1 MRIQRFINSV
11 FESNSYVVFHE
22 SDAILVDAG
31 DFEPIYN
38 FLKGQSLSLK
48 AVLITHTHYDHI
60 YGIQKLMTC
69 YPEVPVFTNDFG
81 KQAFN
86 KSNWN
91 FSRYHNDPI
100 EIDSPMIRVV
110 SDSDSMDLL
119 DDLKVRVISTPG
131 HDKSCQCYMV
141 DNKFFTGDSY
151 IPGVKLITSFPNS
164 DKLLAKTSL
173 DKIMGLIEPGTLIC
187 PGHGMPVPA
196 K

>member
-1 MRIQRFINSV
+1 MMIQRFINSV

-38 FLKGQSLSLK
+38 FLKSNCLNLK

-60 YGIQKLMTC
+60 YGIKKLMTC
-69 YPEVPVFTNDFG
+69 YPKVPVFTNDFG
-81 KQAFN
+81 KHAFN

-100 EIDSPMIRVV
+100 EIDSPMIRAV
-110 SDSDSMDLL
+110 SDGDSLDLL

-141 DNKFFTGDSY
+141 DNKLFTGDSY

-173 DKIMGLIEPGTLIC
+173 DTIKGLIVPGMLIC